1 MKKPLRTAVYDPE
14 LNLEAYRFAGIVQPF
29 PNHFHEHYVIG
40 FVEQG
45 ERTLSCRGQEYLLHP
60 GDILLFN
67 PGDNHACTQSD
78 GGVFAFSGL
87 NLPQETMLDLAA
99 EVTNRRALPGFGQNV
114 LQNEELLCA
123 LRILHR
129 MILHRSADL
138 GKEEQLLLLL
148 SALLQHCGQ
157 PFDVCVPECPQEVE
171 EVCGFIQQ
179 HFAEHLTLEQLCHH
193 AGLSRSTLLRAF
205 TRTKGI
211 TPYRYLET
219 VRINAAKALLAQGVS
234 PLDAAL
240 QTGFAD
246 QSHFTKTFSRFIGLA
261 PGVYREIFSDSGLD
275 TDKEEPFHAE

>member
-1 MKKPLRTAVYDPE
+1 MKDTLRTVVYDAQ

-45 ERTLSCRGQEYLLHP
+45 ERMLSCKGQEYLLHP

-78 GGVFAFSGL
+78 DDVFAFNGL
-87 NLPQETMLDLAA
+87 NLPRETMLDLAA
-99 EVTNRRALPGFGQNV
+99 EVTGSRALPGFGQNV
-114 LQNEELLCA
+114 LQNEELLCG
-123 LRILHR
+123 LRTLHR
-129 MILHRSADL
+129 MILHRSADF

-148 SALLQHCGQ
+148 SEVLQHCGQ
-157 PFDVCVPECPQEVE
+157 PFDTCVPECPQEVE
-171 EVCGFIQQ
+171 KVCGFIQQ
-179 HFAEHLTLEQLCHH
+179 HFAEHLTLEQLCHC

-205 TRTKGI
+205 TRAKGI

-234 PLDAAL
+234 PAEAAL
-240 QTGFAD
+240 RTGFSD
-246 QSHFTKTFSRFIGLA
+246 QSHFTNYFSRFIGLA
-261 PGVYREIFSDSGLD
+261 PGVYREIFSDSALD